1 MHELGLTQHLVE
13 IAEGAARANGATLVR
28 TVTVEI
34 GALAG
39 VVPESVEFCYEA
51 CSRGTLL
58 EGSRLEI
65 LFVPGRGRCYD
76 CNNECSLDTYT
87 VACPHCGGFSLE
99 RVQGEELRVVAVEV
113 D

>member
-1 MHELGLTQHLVE
+1 MHELGLTQHLIE
-13 IAEGAARANGATLVR
+13 IAENAARANGASRVR
-28 TVTVEI
+28 SVKVEI

-39 VVPESVEFCYEA
+39 VVPESVEFCFDV

-65 LFVPGRGRCYD
+65 TFIPGRGRCHD
-76 CNNECSLDTYT
+76 CQAECALDIYT
-87 VACPHCGGFSLE
+87 VACPACGGFSLE
-99 RVQGEELRVVAVEV
+99 RKQGEELRVVEVEV

>member
-13 IAEGAARANGATLVR
+13 IAEDAARRNGAKRVR
-28 TVTVEI
+28 TVKVEI

-39 VVPESVEFCYEA
+39 VVPESVEFCFEA
-51 CSRGTLL
+51 CSRDTLL

-65 LFVPGRGRCYD
+65 LFIPGLGRCYD
-76 CNNECSLDTYT
+76 CRTECALDTYT
-87 VACPHCGGFSLE
+87 IACPACGGFSLE
-99 RVQGEELRVVAVEV
+99 RLQGEELRVIEVEI

>member
-13 IAEGAARANGATLVR
+13 IAEHAARENGATQVR
-28 TVTVEI
+28 SVTVEI
-34 GALAG
+34 GGLAG

-65 LFVPGRGRCYD
+65 VFIPGRGRCFE
-76 CNNECSLDTYT
+76 CNTECPLDTYT
-87 VACPHCGGFSLE
+87 VSCPNCGGFSLE
-99 RVQGEELRVVAVEV
+99 RLQGEELRVVEVEV

>member
-13 IAEGAARANGATLVR
+13 IAERAAKENGAMQVR
-28 TVTVEI
+28 SVTVEI
-34 GALAG
+34 GGLAG
-39 VVPESVEFCYEA
+39 VVPESVEFCFEA

-65 LFVPGRGRCYD
+65 IFIPGRARCYD
-76 CNNECSLDTYT
+76 CHVECAIDTYT
-87 VACPHCGGFSLE
+87 VACPGCGGFSLE
-99 RVQGEELRVVAVEV
+99 RLQGEELRVIEMEV

>member
-13 IAEGAARANGATLVR
+13 IAERAARENGASQVR
-28 TVTVEI
+28 SVTVEI

-39 VVPESVEFCYEA
+39 VVPESVEFCFEA

-58 EGSRLEI
+58 EGCRLEI
-65 LFVPGRGRCYD
+65 VFIPGRGRCYD
-76 CNNECSLDTYT
+76 CQADCELDTYT
-87 VACPHCGGFSLE
+87 IVCPGCGGYSLE
-99 RVQGEELRVVAVEV
+99 RLQGEELRVIEVEV

>member
-13 IAEGAARANGATLVR
+13 IAERAARENNARQVR
-28 TVTVEI
+28 SVTVEI

-39 VVPESVEFCYEA
+39 VVPESVEFCFEA

-65 LFVPGRGRCYD
+65 IRIPGRGRCYD
-76 CNNECSLDTYT
+76 CENECDLDTYT
-87 VACPHCGGFSLE
+87 VSCPDCGGFSLE
-99 RVQGEELRVVAVEV
+99 RLQGEELRVIEVEV

>member
-13 IAEGAARANGATLVR
+13 IAESAARANGASQVR
-28 TVTVEI
+28 SVKVEI

-39 VVPESVEFCYEA
+39 VVPESVEFCFDA

-65 LFVPGRGRCYD
+65 VFIPGRGRCYD
-76 CNNECSLDTYT
+76 CQAECALDTYT
-87 VACPHCGGFSLE
+87 VACPACGGFSLE
-99 RVQGEELRVVAVEV
+99 RLQGEELRVIEMEV